1 MRSCIERA
9 FQRLR
14 GYCAKKTNCDNCHFV
29 TSNGDCALNITEALL
44 KAISKVGGSPLSEWD
59 TVGVVSL
66 VANQPAADVAP
77 VRRGHW
83 VMVGNGT
90 TCSECM
96 QGLLRINGKQSEWVD
111 LSGMPYC
118 PNCGAKM
125 EALDDD

>member
-1 MRSCIERA
+1 MTDYIDR
-9 FQRLR
+9 
-14 GYCAKKTNCDNCHFV
+14 
-29 TSNGDCALNITEALL
+29 EALL
-44 KAISKVGGSPLSEWD
+44 EAISKIGGSPLSEWD

-83 VMVGNGT
+83 VRVENGT

-96 QGLLRINGKQSEWVD
+96 HGLLRINGKQSEWVD

-118 PNCGAKM
+118 LNCGARM
-125 EALDDD
+125 EITNDN